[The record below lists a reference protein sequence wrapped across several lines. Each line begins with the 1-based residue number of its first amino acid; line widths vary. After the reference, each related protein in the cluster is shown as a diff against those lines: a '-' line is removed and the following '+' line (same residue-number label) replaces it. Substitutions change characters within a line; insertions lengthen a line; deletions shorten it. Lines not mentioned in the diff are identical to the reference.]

1 MAKRSATRSRTS
13 TDRTSRDGVN
23 PRRPCP
29 CGSGKRYKACHGTAG
44 GAEDV
49 IVPRPFHG
57 LAAECDLVALREF
70 VPSATA
76 PLPLVASPTPD
87 GRDVTLATVL
97 PMAAAAIVRADGAIL
112 IGLQVQT
119 RSGDLS
125 RDLGRAVRWAQ
136 QAAPG
141 DVLPV
146 VDTSTAG
153 GDEVRL
159 QDLMILDALLDV
171 TLHRDFGWW
180 IPGDEPPAEEVVQSQ
195 QRANALIMPTEPVTG
210 EGVHAAYWMDAGD
223 KAHIRWVRPE
233 PEEQLLAALARLSA
247 RDELGLG
254 EGSRYAGSFR
264 AHGLLV
270 PVWDLDKERHARE
283 WVPGAEA
290 FAPRLADALASLEA
304 GPLTDAER
312 RARDGLRGRQ
322 VTLR

>member
-1 MAKRSATRSRTS
+1 MAKRSATRTPV
-13 TDRTSRDGVN
+13 DGGN
-23 PRRPCP
+23 SRRPCP

-44 GAEDV
+44 GAEDI
-49 IVPRPFHG
+49 IVPRPFDG

-70 VPSATA
+70 VPSATV
-76 PLPLVASPTPD
+76 PLPLAASSAPD

-97 PMAAAAIVRADGAIL
+97 PMAAAAIVRADGSIL

-136 QAAPG
+136 QSAPG

-159 QDLMILDALLDV
+159 QDLMILDAPLDV

-180 IPGDEPPAEEVVQSQ
+180 IPDDEPAAEEVAQSQ
-195 QRANALIMPTEPVTG
+195 QRANAAIMPTEPVTG
-210 EGVHAAYWMDAGD
+210 EGVHAAYWVDAGD

-264 AHGLLV
+264 AHGVLV

-290 FAPRLADALASLEA
+290 FAPRLTDALASLDA
-304 GPLTDAER
+304 SPLTGTER